1 MSNKTIEY
9 KFQLKKKRFQ
19 IYFSSPKCKN
29 WETKKLKIESKINTL
44 WKKSM
49 VSYKKKQ
56 LQKLLSRN

>member
-49 VSYKKKQ
+49 VPYKKKTTTEIII
-56 LQKLLSRN
+56 